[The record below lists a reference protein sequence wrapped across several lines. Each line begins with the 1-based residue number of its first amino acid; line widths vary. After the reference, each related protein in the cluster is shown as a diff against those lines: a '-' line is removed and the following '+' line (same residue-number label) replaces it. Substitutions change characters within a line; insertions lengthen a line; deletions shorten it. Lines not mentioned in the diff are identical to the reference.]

1 MSDHE
6 HTTQATPEAP
16 SMDATET
23 IEVAAP
29 AASERA
35 TETSSADGAP
45 TRSRRRRW
53 VIAGLAVAITLG
65 GVFGVYAA
73 KSGAADAQQA
83 TADEMTADAKAEEEA
98 IPVETTAVER
108 ADLASYIS
116 ATANLVPETEVQVLA
131 EREGRVARLLVE
143 EGERVTAGQVLAEL
157 AKGDAEIARQ
167 KAEVQL
173 KNAELNFSRT
183 SKLVDE
189 GLVSPQDH
197 DKAEMELGVARQE
210 LAEAEWRLEK
220 AQIRAPF
227 TGRLTKRLV
236 QPGQDVRVADELFTV
251 AQFEPLVARIYLAE
265 KDVLDLTEGRPVRIV
280 LKADESIEA
289 PGKIRR
295 ISPVVDPAT
304 GTVKVTVE
312 ALKVPPKVRPG
323 AFVRVDVVRERR
335 AGALV
340 VPKESVVRELQKTYV
355 FIDDGGT
362 AEKRAIELGL
372 EEGAV
377 VQALSGVE
385 EGERVITAG
394 QGALKDGSAV
404 REPAVQVA
412 EKVAAR

>member
-6 HTTQATPEAP
+6 HETQAAPDAP
-16 SMDATET
+16 SPDAVDT
-23 IEVAAP
+23 IEAA
-29 AASERA
+29 AAETQSTAADVSGRA
-35 TETSSADGAP
+35 T
-45 TRSRRRRW
+45 RSTRRRRW
-53 VIAGLAVAITLG
+53 VIAALAIVITLG
-65 GVFGVYAA
+65 GVFAVYAA
-73 KSGAADAQQA
+73 KSGSADSAGAADE
-83 TADEMTADAKAEEEA
+83 TAAKDEEGKDEVEA

-167 KAEVQL
+167 KAAVQL
-173 KNAELNFSRT
+173 KNAKLNFSRT

-197 DKAEMELGVARQE
+197 DKAVMELGVAKQE

-227 TGRLTKRLV
+227 TGRLTKRLA

-251 AQFEPLVARIYLAE
+251 AKFEPLVARIYLAE

-304 GTVKVTVE
+304 GTVKVTVQ
-312 ALKVPPKVRPG
+312 ALRVPPQVRPG

-340 VPKESVVRELQKTYV
+340 VPKESVIRELQKTYV
-355 FIDDGGT
+355 FIDEDGT
-362 AEKRAIELGL
+362 ASKRAIDLGL

-394 QGALKDGSAV
+394 QGALKDGSPV
-404 REPAVQVA
+404 KEPAVQVA
-412 EKVAAR
+412 AK